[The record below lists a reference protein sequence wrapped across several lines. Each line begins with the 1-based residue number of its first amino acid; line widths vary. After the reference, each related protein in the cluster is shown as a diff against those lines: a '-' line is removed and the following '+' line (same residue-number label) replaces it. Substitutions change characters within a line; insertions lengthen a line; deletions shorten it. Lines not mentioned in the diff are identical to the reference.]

1 MTFTFPEDTNGKVYV
16 TAAGYVI
23 PFVNNQC
30 GHVDFCPGTN
40 SSGETAQS
48 FAKTGYG
55 DKSGWHWNEDGTISG
70 VKNADDLTIVEE
82 YPYIFKPTLPN
93 GFKWKGG
100 YPRLQK
106 VSVGDHYMGIPSGTW
121 YNCYSESEI
130 ASCGPFGRRRVV
142 AEKTVD
148 KSTESQKPQ
157 PIDLSTAKKG
167 DWFVTNDGHAIEYLR
182 PCEIN
187 SHELSYRN
195 GLKLIWEND
204 GTILMHRAEEIEAM
218 RIIGRCPTQY
228 TPVLPQGYEWAHGYP
243 KFEKVVVGKTYLANE
258 GYVWT
263 PKNPLAFPMD
273 VILDKRIQVKKVD
286 KIDLTPQPETV
297 QSTEVAEASPTPI
310 LNFKH
315 PESKYFVLASGR
327 VVEIKCTPLG
337 TYYSD
342 CVKDVTGSV
351 VFRSCGTELYEQK
364 EFKVVG
370 EYPHKFQLPSGYKW
384 KGGYPQIADVNDGD
398 LYLSYDGN
406 VNPSTVNRNSVK
418 TIGTKRILLEKIETA
433 PTGHIVKLEEV
444 VKLEV
449 GKVYKTKG
457 DWLVLVNSIDK
468 RGVIFLD
475 SRTSPKFEPSTYS
488 RENKFDGWAI
498 LKDGTCPPS
507 GLDLDGLT
515 IVEEYKEKLN
525 PEFPNPPNGY
535 KWKHGFPKLT
545 EVGENELYM
554 NELCHDSVA
563 SGSAHPSKEWL
574 CLIPDV
580 GLKPY
585 ETMKDYTTNEY
596 RPKVTID
603 LEDIKYNSELLDIV
617 HRSIGVYDTPVNS
630 PESQEKE
637 EEEEMK
643 KETAVA
649 VGKSVGSFAWRTLN
663 YLYLETATEIGKR
676 LGRSVRYA
684 VFFATVATG
693 AGLYF
698 VPDTTKGMIKS
709 CLPKISISISA
720 PEIVK

>member
-1 MTFTFPEDTNGKVYV
+1 MTFALPPDNTGKVYI
-16 TAAGYVI
+16 TKGGYVI
-23 PFVNNQC
+23 PFVEGRI
-30 GHVDFCPGTN
+30 GHVDYCPFENDDMQNAREFRKGLGDCDN
-40 SSGETAQS
+40 SQL
-48 FAKTGYG
+48 
-55 DKSGWHWNEDGTISG
+55 GWNWRDDGTCTIHG
-70 VKNADDLTIVEE
+70 DLTIVKE
-82 YPYIFKPTLPN
+82 YPYTFNQTLPN
-93 GFKWKGG
+93 GFRWKGG

-106 VSVGDHYMGIPSGTW
+106 VSIGDHYMGMPSGTW
-121 YNCYSESEI
+121 YKCESESE
-130 ASCGPFGRRRVV
+130 ARSFGNIDSLRIV
-142 AEKTVD
+142 AEQIVVD
-148 KSTESQKPQ
+148 KSTESQKQ
-157 PIDLSTAKKG
+157 QAIDLSTAKKG

-204 GTILMHRAEEIEAM
+204 GTILMHIAEEAEDL

-263 PKNPLAFPMD
+263 PKNPLACPME

-297 QSTEVAEASPTPI
+297 QSTEVAEASTTPI

-315 PESKYFVLASGR
+315 PESKCFVLASGR
-327 VVEIKCTPLG
+327 VVKIHRTPLG
-337 TYYSD
+337 TYYSN
-342 CVKDVTGSV
+342 CVKDMTGSPLI
-351 VFRSCGTELYEQK
+351 FNSCGSVILSK
-364 EFKVVG
+364 EA
-370 EYPHKFQLPSGYKW
+370 QS
-384 KGGYPQIADVNDGD
+384 
-398 LYLSYDGN
+398 
-406 VNPSTVNRNSVK
+406 
-418 TIGTKRILLEKIETA
+418 
-433 PTGHIVKLEEV
+433 
-444 VKLEV
+444 
-449 GKVYKTKG
+449 
-457 DWLVLVNSIDK
+457 
-468 RGVIFLD
+468 
-475 SRTSPKFEPSTYS
+475 
-488 RENKFDGWAI
+488 
-498 LKDGTCPPS
+498 
-507 GLDLDGLT
+507 
-515 IVEEYKEKLN
+515 YKECKVIREYTDKLN
-525 PEFPNPPNGY
+525 PEFPNPPKGY

-585 ETMKDYTTNEY
+585 ETMKDYTTNGY

-617 HRSIGVYDTPVNS
+617 HRSIGVYDAPVNS
-630 PESQEKE
+630 SESQEK

-663 YLYLETATEIGKR
+663 YMYLETATEIGKR

-698 VPDTTKGMIKS
+698 APDTTKGIIKS